1 VVVETIQNL
10 SSNLPYLFFPLL
22 FLLSFLLYRV
32 TRFILARLLYWVA
45 LRTKTIYDDLFVDR
59 LQPFRFSWLLPLL
72 LIFFS
77 ADSLFPDYIFVK
89 KLALVLSIW
98 FLVKLLIAIMSGI
111 NDVYKNNPRYTGV
124 SVAGYTGLIQ
134 VLIVVAG
141 IVLAISYLTD
151 IELVTLLSGAG
162 AWLAVLLLIFRD
174 TILSFLASIQ
184 ISTQDLIRE
193 GDMVDIPSFEA
204 SGIVSEI
211 DLSSITVQN
220 FDNTITTI
228 PTSKIEEVGFKNY
241 RIVLESGLRRMKRSI
256 RLDTNSIKFADAGTI
271 RKLKNTVFINTHI
284 PEILSSPDVQTTNLQ
299 IFLAYT
305 EKYLTARKEIRKKR
319 YPFLVRALEPTSK
332 GLPIEVYI
340 YVKTSSW
347 EHFEAIQSDIIIHL
361 LAALKYFDL
370 KTFQLG
376 GEE

>member
-1 VVVETIQNL
+1 MVVDTIQKL

-72 LIFFS
+72 LIFFF
-77 ADSLFPDYIFVK
+77 ADSLFPDYILVK
-89 KLALVLSIW
+89 KFALVLSIW

-256 RLDTNSIKFADAGTI
+256 RLDTNSIEFADAGTI

-347 EHFEAIQSDIIIHL
+347 EHFESIQSDIIIHL